1 MAWTRQPTQV
11 RRGNV
16 ALARLFLFFYQNLYR
31 GSIELSEQ
39 FSSVAVNVRKY
50 GIAGLT
56 FHLVGFVLAFISIG
70 LVLGGVID
78 ME

>member
-1 MAWTRQPTQV
+1 M
-11 RRGNV
+11 
-16 ALARLFLFFYQNLYR
+16 
-31 GSIELSEQ
+31 SEQ

-56 FHLVGFVLAFISIG
+56 FHLVGFALGFISIG